1 MLPFEHELEAL
12 IKKIRDLEE
21 FSIKHNIDL
30 TNEINLLKAKEKDI
44 RKKLYSEIAPY
55 ERIQLARAINRPNTM
70 DYINNI
76 FTNFI
81 ELHGDR
87 LFRDDLSIVG
97 GIAKI
102 NEQPVTV
109 IGHRKGRDTKDNI
122 KYNFGMPHP
131 EGYRKALRL
140 MKQAEKFKRP
150 IVTFIDTPGA
160 FPGIGAEE
168 RGQGEAIAK
177 NLMEMSVLKV
187 PVIAI
192 LIGEGGSGGALAL
205 AVSDRFIMLEN
216 AVYSVISAEGCASIL
231 FKDASRAREAAEAL
245 KITAQDMA
253 KFGIA
258 DEIVG
263 EPPGGAHRDPKLV
276 IDRVKN
282 SICRFLAELK
292 ELSVDEL
299 LNQRFERYRRI
310 NASNLTL

>member
-150 IVTFIDTPGA
+150 IVNFIDTPGA

>member
-122 KYNFGMPHP
+122 KYNFGMPI
-131 EGYRKALRL
+131 RK
-140 MKQAEKFKRP
+140 
-150 IVTFIDTPGA
+150 V
-160 FPGIGAEE
+160 IG
-168 RGQGEAIAK
+168 K
-177 NLMEMSVLKV
+177 
-187 PVIAI
+187 
-192 LIGEGGSGGALAL
+192 
-205 AVSDRFIMLEN
+205 
-216 AVYSVISAEGCASIL
+216 
-231 FKDASRAREAAEAL
+231 
-245 KITAQDMA
+245 
-253 KFGIA
+253 
-258 DEIVG
+258 
-263 EPPGGAHRDPKLV
+263 H
-276 IDRVKN
+276 
-282 SICRFLAELK
+282 
-292 ELSVDEL
+292 
-299 LNQRFERYRRI
+299 
-310 NASNLTL
+310 